1 MYTGQCTNVQRCPSD
16 KLTQIYFLRLSN
28 VCSIL
33 HHGSVGRVHKI
44 LSVNAFKCFFSI
56 FVVVVF
62 GDKIKVFVIFIS
74 FFWWSIKFTLQ
85 NINQLETRI
94 GGFQPS
100 LELYSTRWKQK
111 TLCFVAAKNYYAGYT
126 AQYWFILVIMVWC
139 CCINFR
145 NVNAERGTNSA
156 NYLEAVEKCRYS

>member
-1 MYTGQCTNVQRCPSD
+1 MYYVVRLTNWLKYIFSVSLTFVAYYITGQWDEFIKFCQ
-16 KLTQIYFLRLSN
+16 LMLSN
-28 VCSIL
+28 
-33 HHGSVGRVHKI
+33 
-44 LSVNAFKCFFSI
+44 AFLAFLLLLFLVIKLRFLLFS
-56 FVVVVF
+56 FL
-62 GDKIKVFVIFIS
+62 